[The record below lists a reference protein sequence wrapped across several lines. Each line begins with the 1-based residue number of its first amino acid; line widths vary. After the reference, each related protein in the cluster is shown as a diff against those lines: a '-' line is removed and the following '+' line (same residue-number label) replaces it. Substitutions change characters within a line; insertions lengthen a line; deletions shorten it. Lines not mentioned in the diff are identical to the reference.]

1 MTPAFCPP
9 LGSKV
14 GSPLPPNPTDPCSSS
29 FLPPPPQEI
38 EPPGLRARCSRGR
51 NLSLGQ
57 TSQPGLVAQSGGSQG
72 LHDKHWQEVTHN
84 ASATLGEA
92 VVSSINK
99 LLGEVTQAAIL
110 LRLYMFFPPW
120 QQVPRCRGFQ
130 LSPQNMLQRVKGRS
144 RLVIK
149 GTRTPSGGPA
159 LASRDTLLRA
169 VSQGLSGQALGVGGL
184 RMREHAL
191 CSLVCRQV

>member
-1 MTPAFCPP
+1 M
-9 LGSKV
+9 
-14 GSPLPPNPTDPCSSS
+14 
-29 FLPPPPQEI
+29 
-38 EPPGLRARCSRGR
+38 RARCSRCR
-51 NLSLGQ
+51 NLSLVQ
-57 TSQPGLVAQSGGSQG
+57 TSQPGLVAQSGGFQG
-72 LHDKHWQEVTHN
+72 LHDKYWQEVTHN

-110 LRLYMFFPPW
+110 LGLYMFFPPW

-144 RLVIK
+144 QLVIR

-159 LASRDTLLRA
+159 LVSSDTSLRA
-169 VSQGLSGQALGVGGL
+169 VSQGLSGTGTRGGGL
-184 RMREHAL
+184 RMREHAP

>member
-1 MTPAFCPP
+1 M
-9 LGSKV
+9 
-14 GSPLPPNPTDPCSSS
+14 
-29 FLPPPPQEI
+29 
-38 EPPGLRARCSRGR
+38 RARCSRCR
-51 NLSLGQ
+51 NLSPVQ
-57 TSQPGLVAQSGGSQG
+57 TSQPGLVAQAGGSQG

-84 ASATLGEA
+84 ASATLREA

-120 QQVPRCRGFQ
+120 QQVPRRRGFQ
-130 LSPQNMLQRVKGRS
+130 LSPWNMLQRVKGRS

-149 GTRTPSGGPA
+149 GTRTPFWRASPGEQGHPTQGCVPGPLRTGTRGGGP
-159 LASRDTLLRA
+159 
-169 VSQGLSGQALGVGGL
+169 

-191 CSLVCRQV
+191 CSLVCGQV